1 MRPRTFVTFVSFFIL
16 AAGTWCPLISPFRL
30 LHWNVYQLNKPY
42 GFVLLLVA
50 AAGIISVIVGRA
62 KTVKIIAFLGLL
74 LVILLYVAAVLKVNN
89 TFSFIP
95 FKGVAGYMTRQL
107 KFSWGWFVLFSGAFL
122 GVLTTLGAKSTA
134 TR

>member
-1 MRPRTFVTFVSFFIL
+1 MRPRTFVAFVSFIIL
-16 AAGTWCPLISPFRL
+16 AAGTYCPLISPFRL

-50 AAGIISVIVGRA
+50 AAGIITVVMGRTKSA
-62 KTVKIIAFLGLL
+62 KMIARLSLL

-107 KFSWGWFVLFSGAFL
+107 KFSWGWFVLFSGAL
-122 GVLTTLGAKSTA
+122 LSVLTTFDTKRT
-134 TR
+134 TIR